1 MTGWNEA
8 VTMLK
13 SGRMDDRFSELYSD
27 PNKARERYLGILEKF
42 SELFG
47 TPEEVGMFS
56 TPGRTEIGGNHTD
69 HQNGCVLAASVDV
82 DALGAAAENGTNE
95 IRVLSEGY
103 DLCKVDLSDLEV
115 HPENEGNTGELIRG
129 VAAQLKKRG
138 YEIRGFDAYV
148 SSDVLSGSG
157 LSSSAAYEMW
167 LGVTMNY
174 LFCGGEVAP
183 IEIAKIGQYA
193 ENVYFRK
200 PCGLM
205 DQAASISG
213 GVIAIDFKDKENPVV
228 EKIDA
233 DFQGHALCI
242 VDSGADHAGLTP
254 AYAAIRSEMEEVAGY
269 FGKRLLREVSKGDF
283 LRELPKLR
291 EKLGDRAVLR
301 AFHFYHDNDWA
312 VQEAAAL
319 KESRFEDFLALVNQS
334 GRSSFMYL
342 QNVSVPGADRHQ
354 ELAVTLAL
362 CEEFLDGR
370 GAFRVHGGGFAGTVQ
385 AFVPADMV
393 QGFQEKMDAALGKG
407 RCHVLFIRHTGGL
420 EIL

>member
-1 MTGWNEA
+1 MTEWNEA
-8 VTMLK
+8 VSTIE
-13 SGRMDDRFSELYSD
+13 SGKLDEKLEALYGD
-27 PNKARERYLGILEKF
+27 VEKARGRYLRILKNF

-47 TPEEVGMFS
+47 APAAVGLFS

-82 DALGAAAENGTNE
+82 DALGVAAENGTNE
-95 IRVLSEGY
+95 IRILSEGY
-103 DLCKVDLSDLEV
+103 DLCTVDLNDLKV
-115 HPENEGNTGELIRG
+115 HEENAGKTGELIRG
-129 VAAQLKKRG
+129 VAAQLQKRG
-138 YEIRGFDAYV
+138 FEIRGFDAYV

-167 LGVTMNY
+167 LGVTMNHM
-174 LFCGGEVAP
+174 FCGGSVTP
-183 IEIAKIGQYA
+183 IETAQIGQYA
-193 ENVYFRK
+193 ENVYFGK

-213 GVIAIDFKDKENPVV
+213 GVIAIDFRDKENPVV

-233 DFQGHALCI
+233 DFHGHALCI

-254 AYAAIRSEMEEVAGY
+254 AYAAIRSEMEAVAAH
-269 FGKRLLREVSKGDF
+269 FGKKVLREVPREDF
-283 LRELPKLR
+283 IKELPAVR

-301 AFHFYHDNDWA
+301 AFHFYHDNERA
-312 VQEAAAL
+312 ILEAKAL
-319 KESRFEDFLALVNQS
+319 KENRFEDFLALVNES

-342 QNVSVPGADRHQ
+342 QNVSVPGADKHQ

-362 CEEFLDGR
+362 CDEFLDGK

-385 AFVPADMV
+385 AFVPADMADA
-393 QGFQEKMDAALGKG
+393 FRKKMDAALGSG
-407 RCHVLFIRHTGGL
+407 RCHVLFIRHVGGL